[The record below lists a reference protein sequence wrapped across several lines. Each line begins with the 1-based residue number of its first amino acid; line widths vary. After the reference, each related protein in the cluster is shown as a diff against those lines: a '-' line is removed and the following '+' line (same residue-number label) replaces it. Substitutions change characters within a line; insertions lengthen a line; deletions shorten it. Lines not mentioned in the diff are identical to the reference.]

1 MLMLESTCSRVV
13 ICGNS
18 QTIVVLNQSRKH
30 VSKRAVVPIIEWK
43 EDVVRRPGLATVLS
57 SLNPG
62 VIFKKLGQKSIPG
75 RSLLPHLFL
84 LATITG
90 ESFQNIQLSIYQQDA
105 LLYIVFRWRMKGV
118 NVASI

>member
-30 VSKRAVVPIIEWK
+30 ISKQAVVPIIEWK

-62 VIFKKLGQKSIPG
+62 VIFKKTGRKIIPG
-75 RSLLPHLFL
+75 RPLLAPSSFL

-90 ESFQNIQLSIYQQDA
+90 EFFQKTQPFTNKT
-105 LLYIVFRWRMKGV
+105 LYYIELFVGE
-118 NVASI
+118 